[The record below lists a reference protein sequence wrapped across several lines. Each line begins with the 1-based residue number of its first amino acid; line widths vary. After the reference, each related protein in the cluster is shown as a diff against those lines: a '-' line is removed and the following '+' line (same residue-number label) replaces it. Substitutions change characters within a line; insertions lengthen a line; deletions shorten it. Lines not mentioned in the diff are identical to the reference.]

1 MEIATAGHARPIVNF
16 SGELESENCIALID
30 RIRSLRNDLF
40 YSEVLLRIS
49 SPGGDF
55 AALQYFVESIRD
67 LQTGGLTITTHAV
80 TFAGSAAAVMLSLGD
95 VRTAHRN
102 SVLLYHTG
110 RIPGVDGHLTAQ
122 GAVTIANALSSVNEA
137 TVALLVARAL
147 RGLAPAA
154 DTSADQFS
162 PGDWHVIRRLGGG
175 SARRAETALKL
186 FRRRVAKAFEDPQKR
201 LGSLYSEFCALETS
215 VSPHVALELGLI
227 DAIGDGSLVTRQRD
241 TATPEDGGLSVPE
254 WASLYPGGR
263 VPRAALTR
271 HTLVL
276 GESGSGKTVSGVLP
290 ILSAILREGS
300 NVACTLV
307 IDPKYDLYPVAKRMA
322 GADCTVRLLRAGK
335 DSINVMTGSRSIAA
349 EVSRGQWR
357 EAARKILARAST
369 FADSPARLFAGKSA
383 SSRAAFWENE
393 GCRLAQ
399 CVVAFTLLISKGG
412 HVEELLSN
420 NEELKDEMRTRLADF
435 GGFAGIRKGNADAPP
450 MNVLAIALRVFT
462 DFFLSAPSTRY
473 DLPARDVIE
482 ALWSGKTTD
491 DETVAIRRDLIYW
504 DGISRVHNQYSG
516 CLGEARRCLS
526 AFADPA
532 ASRSLFF
539 GVEKKGATVDFT
551 SDLQVGTV
559 SSGRTVYVYQPE
571 MGEGDALIAKAL
583 KGAFFESVLAS
594 PARRDRGATMPMVC
608 YIADEFHR
616 FITSDSGHGEQS
628 FLDRCR
634 SFGGACVLATQSDAS
649 VRHALSLAGEPSPDT
664 AIKILMTNTATK
676 LVFRST
682 EEGVRTLLDGIC
694 PGIGTNRVTAVRPP
708 SSLQTGECYAALPD
722 GRFERRYLRPF
733 ELPEREREP
742 DARR

>member
-1 MEIATAGHARPIVNF
+1 MESANAGHARPIVNF

-40 YSEVLLRIS
+40 YSEVFLRIS

-55 AALQYFVESIRD
+55 PALQYFVESIRG
-67 LQTGGLTITTHAV
+67 LQEGGLTITTHAV
-80 TFAGSAAAVMLSLGD
+80 TFVGSAAAVMLSLGD

-102 SVLLYHTG
+102 CVLLYHNG
-110 RIPGVDGHLTAQ
+110 RLPSVDGHLTAQ

-322 GADCTVRLLRAGK
+322 GADCTIRLLRAGK
-335 DSINVMTGSRSIAA
+335 DSINIMSGSRSVAA
-349 EVSRGQWR
+349 ELSGGRWR

-383 SSRAAFWENE
+383 MSPRSAYWEHE
-393 GCRLAQ
+393 GARLAQ
-399 CVVAFTLLISKGG
+399 CAVAFTLLILKDGRVG
-412 HVEELLSN
+412 DLLADS
-420 NEELKDEMRTRLADF
+420 EKLTDEMRTRLADF
-435 GGFAGIRKGNADAPP
+435 CEFAGVRDGGL
-450 MNVLAIALRVFT
+450 NVLAVAHRALA
-462 DFFLSAPSTRY
+462 DFFLSTLSGRY
-473 DLPARDVIE
+473 ELPARDVIE
-482 ALWSGKTTD
+482 ALHKSGKTAG
-491 DETVAIRRDLIYW
+491 DETELIRRDLCYW
-504 DGISRVHNQYSG
+504 DRIHGAQNQYAG
-516 CLGEARRCLS
+516 CLGEARHCLS

-532 ASRSLFF
+532 PARSLFF
-539 GVEKKGATVDFT
+539 GVEKVSAPVDFA
-551 SDLQVGTV
+551 SDLQVDTV
-559 SSGRTVYVYQPE
+559 SNGRTVYVYQPQV
-571 MGEGDALIAKAL
+571 GEGDALIAKAL

-616 FITSDSGHGEQS
+616 FITSDSGHGEQN

-664 AIKILMTNTATK
+664 AVRLLTTNTATK
-676 LVFRST
+676 IAFRST
-682 EEGVRTLLDGIC
+682 EEGVRNLLDGIC
-694 PGIGTNRVTAVRPP
+694 PGIGSHRVTAVRPP
-708 SSLQTGECYAALPD
+708 SSLRTGECYAALPD

-733 ELPEREREP
+733 EIPERVHEP